1 MNLRFKEA
9 MPPHLLRFMPDNI
22 DIGKS
27 KYIEAKLIRLLLGT
41 LDIEFQDEDMEIQQR
56 TNYSRSP
63 RFTNVTVKGQVIK
76 DFLSPLKIGDLDSY
90 LKNTKNA
97 NYAIIQDLLY
107 EYSYYFYNEKRG
119 CNTSAFIHLYRILEF
134 SSFCFPLIHASSSKK
149 FMGTFNSLR
158 EYFSKS
164 GGELEF
170 LNKFVSKMFE
180 DDPILE
186 TDVVFSV
193 LDPNPDIK
201 LKIYNSYKN
210 LFQFDFVV
218 FEDHLFQFKTKNQY
232 VIQLIV
238 HLRNRYFHFAIG
250 GQKNISSCDV
260 TVPDKFFKHVNDKM
274 INWLSIVNLEVL
286 KVMISTWK

>member
-1 MNLRFKEA
+1 
-9 MPPHLLRFMPDNI
+9 
-22 DIGKS
+22 
-27 KYIEAKLIRLLLGT
+27 
-41 LDIEFQDEDMEIQQR
+41 
-56 TNYSRSP
+56 
-63 RFTNVTVKGQVIK
+63 
-76 DFLSPLKIGDLDSY
+76 
-90 LKNTKNA
+90 
-97 NYAIIQDLLY
+97 
-107 EYSYYFYNEKRG
+107 
-119 CNTSAFIHLYRILEF
+119 
-134 SSFCFPLIHASSSKK
+134 
-149 FMGTFNSLR
+149 MGTFNSLR